1 VFNVNFMPLNHLGGR
16 TPLTSAFLAGGTS
29 YFVAKSDLSTLFDDW
44 TLVRPT
50 HLPLVPRVVDMLYQ
64 RHRTAVD
71 ARVVAGED
79 PVTAEATA
87 AEELREDLL
96 GGRVLGGSSRPHR
109 WPVR

>member
-50 HLPLVPRVVDMLYQ
+50 HLPLVPRVVDMPYQ

-79 PVTAEATA
+79 PVTAEATRRRSFA
-87 AEELREDLL
+87 RTSW
-96 GGRVLGGSSRPHR
+96 VGGSSVDHLDRTAGP
-109 WPVR
+109 